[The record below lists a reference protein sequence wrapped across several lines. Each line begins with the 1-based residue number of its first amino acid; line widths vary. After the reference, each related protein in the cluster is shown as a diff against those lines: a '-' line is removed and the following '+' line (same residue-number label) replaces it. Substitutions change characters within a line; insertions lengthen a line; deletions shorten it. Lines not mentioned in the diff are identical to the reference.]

1 MKHSIGILL
10 FLIVTLSYSKEPII
24 VAHRGASGYEPE
36 NTLRAFERAIQMGAP
51 AIELDV
57 HLSKSGDLVVI
68 HDYTTKDK
76 KKVATLTT
84 QELKAYDVGKG
95 EHIPLLS
102 EVFDQINQRAV
113 INVELKGA
121 GTPGP
126 VAKLINYYIKEKKW
140 DPKNFI
146 VSSFDHYRVQE
157 FHRLA
162 PSVPTGV
169 IFESNPIGYA
179 LMATRAGAKYAVG
192 HQEFLT
198 PEFIKDAHARGVQ
211 VYSFTVNDK
220 ETAQKLLN
228 MNIDGIITNYPDLL
242 HK

>member
-10 FLIVTLSYSKEPII
+10 ILMATQTQTKEPII

-36 NTLRAFERAIQMGAP
+36 NTLRAFERAIEMGAP
-51 AIELDV
+51 IMELDV
-57 HLSKSGDLVVI
+57 HLSKNGDLVVI

-76 KKVATLTT
+76 KKVANLTT
-84 QELKAYDVGKG
+84 QELQAYDVGKG

-102 EVFDQINQRAV
+102 QVFDQVNQRAI

-121 GTPGP
+121 GTAAP

-140 DPKNFI
+140 NPKSFM

-162 PSVPTGV
+162 PSVPVGV
-169 IFESNPIGYA
+169 IFEANPIGYA
-179 LMATRAGAKYAVG
+179 LIATRAGAKYAVA
-192 HQEFLT
+192 HHEFLT
-198 PEFIKDAHARGVQ
+198 PEFIKDAHSRGII
-211 VYSFTVNDK
+211 VYSYTVNDK
-220 ETAQKLLN
+220 DTAQKLIN

-242 HK
+242 R